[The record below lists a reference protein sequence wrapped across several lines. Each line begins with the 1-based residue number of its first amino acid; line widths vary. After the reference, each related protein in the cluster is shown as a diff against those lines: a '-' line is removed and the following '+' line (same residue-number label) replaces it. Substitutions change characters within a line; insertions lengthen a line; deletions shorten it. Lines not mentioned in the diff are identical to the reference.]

1 MDDSTWASGTD
12 LTGRKVGERMNENLH
27 PEKHAYPEYFPKIDI
42 EKLIYRINDMFEDE
56 AR

>member
-1 MDDSTWASGTD
+1 MGDSTWTSGTD